1 MTERCL
7 WKLLRNRNGGSC
19 YGSDLKA
26 ELVSLALKVAECP
39 FLKEFFIS
47 FLAGFDV
54 SLTKLEHTIDQA
66 GKFVSPGIDGRRG
79 SKTGFNAPDKSTDSA
94 FTLHSALS
102 S

>member
-1 MTERCL
+1 MPFTPAVLYRFFPVR
-7 WKLLRNRNGGSC
+7 LLRNRNGGSC

-26 ELVSLALKVAECP
+26 ELASFALKVAECP

-94 FTLHSALS
+94 
-102 S
+102 